1 MSQFVVDV
9 KCIKARTCFQK
20 AYMNEEKDTSFC
32 EAQDMS
38 LTDDVMSDMKHQNI
52 LVPQVIVSCSLF
64 VCFVLIICKN
74 MMEFANYVQ
83 LARYKLDLLGVQE
96 VRWDK
101 GGTVRAG
108 DYIFFYGKGNEI
120 HQLGT
125 GFFCTPKNSISS

>member
-1 MSQFVVDV
+1 
-9 KCIKARTCFQK
+9 
-20 AYMNEEKDTSFC
+20 MNEEKDTSFC

-108 DYIFFYGKGNEI
+108 DYIVFYKKGNEN
-120 HQLGT
+120 HQ
-125 GFFCTPKNSISS
+125 